1 MGLPFSKRQIL
12 DSSKL
17 KEYADVNENGRNI
30 SKRVENIVGK
40 KEISPFLTVF
50 SRDLYWR
57 HVKTRAFLGKG

>member
-50 SRDLYWR
+50 SRDLY
-57 HVKTRAFLGKG
+57 